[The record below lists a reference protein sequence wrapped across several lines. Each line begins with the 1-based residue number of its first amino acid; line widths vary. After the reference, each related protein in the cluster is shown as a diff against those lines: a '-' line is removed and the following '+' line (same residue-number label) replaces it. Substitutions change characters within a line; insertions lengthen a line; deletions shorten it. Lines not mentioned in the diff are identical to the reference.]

1 LANIDG
7 FSDLNIGHVKRNEYQ
22 WGSVMYGFIWREK
35 KLTLL
40 HSTCQSEKSLNQLY
54 YESSERLLK

>member
-1 LANIDG
+1 MSKEMNINGDQLFMG
-7 FSDLNIGHVKRNEYQ
+7 LSGER
-22 WGSVMYGFIWREK
+22 K